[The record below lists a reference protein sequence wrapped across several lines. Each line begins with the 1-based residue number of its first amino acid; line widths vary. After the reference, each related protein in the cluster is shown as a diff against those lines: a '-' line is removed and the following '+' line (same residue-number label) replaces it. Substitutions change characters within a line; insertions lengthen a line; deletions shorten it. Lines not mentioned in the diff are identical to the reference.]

1 MGWRNFPAELWML
14 CCVEACLYLPQMRWR
29 YMDCSTAASMDSTNM
44 LHMSENWVHQGLN
57 RQVNVVGFFAMLASF
72 NVLTQREV
80 LNLFIPHLSWAME
93 GYPPQRQV
101 HSGQQ
106 TLFARYWGL
115 SKLRLLVSADA
126 IPGENLPPGPFSSPC
141 SMSLRKRD
149 VQCGCRIRGGH
160 RSVMG
165 AFVYWRCPA

>member
-14 CCVEACLYLPQMRWR
+14 CCVEARLYLPQMRWR

-93 GYPPQRQV
+93 GYPHQRQV
-101 HSGQQ
+101 HSGQHDKLCLPDIGVCQ
-106 TLFARYWGL
+106 NSVCL
-115 SKLRLLVSADA
+115 SLQMPFQEKIYLLVPLAVLA
-126 IPGENLPPGPFSSPC
+126 ACL
-141 SMSLRKRD
+141 
-149 VQCGCRIRGGH
+149 
-160 RSVMG
+160 
-165 AFVYWRCPA
+165 